1 MLIACTAVGA
11 GVTLVMLAAWVFQA
25 RVQNAGWVDVFWS
38 FGTGV
43 IAALAAL
50 MAGPVGWRRVMVAAL
65 LVLWCVR
72 LGAHIARRVAGAPE
86 DARYARMRAAQGAGF
101 QRHLLSFVL
110 IQGPF
115 SAVLAMAA
123 LYAARLPDPAFRVW
137 DALGLGLAVVA
148 VAGEAL
154 ADEQMRRFRADGA
167 NKGRICDT
175 GLWGVSRHPNYLF
188 ECLFWC
194 AYPALGLRLHNP
206 WSLLSLLAPVLMYL
220 TLRFAS
226 GVPPL
231 EEAMLA
237 SRGDAYRRYQARTG
251 AILPRFSRAGRG

>member
-1 MLIACTAVGA
+1 MLLACAAVGA
-11 GVTLVMLAAWVFQA
+11 GVTLVMLAAWGFQA
-25 RVQNAGWVDVFWS
+25 YAQNAGWVDVFWS
-38 FGTGV
+38 FATGG

-50 MAGPVGWRRVMVAAL
+50 MAGPVAWRRIMVAAL
-65 LVLWCVR
+65 LLLWCVR

-101 QRHLLSFVL
+101 QRHLLLFVL

-115 SAVLAMAA
+115 SAMLAIAA
-123 LYAARLPDPAFRVW
+123 LYAARLPDPAFRLW
-137 DALGLGLAVVA
+137 DALGLGLAVLA
-148 VAGEAL
+148 VAGETL
-154 ADEQMRRFRADGA
+154 ADEQMRRFRANGA
-167 NKGRICDT
+167 NKGKICET

-194 AYPALGLRLHNP
+194 AYPALGLTAHNP

-220 TLRFAS
+220 TLRYAS

-251 AILPRFSRAGRG
+251 AILPRLGRAARG